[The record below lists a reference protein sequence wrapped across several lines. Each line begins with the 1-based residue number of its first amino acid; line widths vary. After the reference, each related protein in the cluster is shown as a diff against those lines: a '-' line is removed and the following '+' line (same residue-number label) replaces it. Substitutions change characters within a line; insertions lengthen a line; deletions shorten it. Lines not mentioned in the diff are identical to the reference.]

1 MPDIIGCK
9 VLPSL
14 QPSKIRLDQ
23 MHFIQKLNDCWDR
36 SNSLLCVGLD
46 PNWNKIPDHLK
57 EKPEPIYQF
66 CKEIVDAT
74 HDLVCAYKPQIAY
87 FAGLSA
93 ENQLQKL
100 LNYIRNTYPHIPI
113 ILDSKRGDIGST
125 ASMYAKEAFER
136 YKADAVTVNP
146 YMGQDSAQ
154 PFLDYADK
162 GTVLL
167 CRTSN
172 PGAQDIQD
180 LIVDGQPLYEKVA
193 TMITKKW
200 NSNNNCCIVVGATWP
215 AQMKRLREV
224 TGDIPFLV
232 PGVGA
237 QGGDVEALVKAGQT
251 ADGKG
256 LMINSSRGVIYAG
269 DDEDF
274 ADAARTAALDTR
286 DLINQFRL

>member
-1 MPDIIGCK
+1 MN
-9 VLPSL
+9 
-14 QPSKIRLDQ
+14 
-23 MHFIQKLNDCWDR
+23 FIEKLNKIWGT

-46 PNWNKIPDHLK
+46 PNWARIPVHLK
-57 EKPEPIYQF
+57 DKPEPIYEF
-66 CKEIVDAT
+66 CKTIVDAT
-74 HDLVCAYKPQIAY
+74 QDLVCAYKPQIAY
-87 FAGLSA
+87 FAGLAA
-93 ENQLQKL
+93 EDQLQKTL
-100 LNYIRNTYPHIPI
+100 DYIRKTYPHIPI

-125 ASMYAKEAFER
+125 AEMYAKEAFER
-136 YKADAVTVNP
+136 YQADAVTVNP

-172 PGAQDIQD
+172 PGAGDLQD
-180 LIVDGQPLYEKVA
+180 LKVDGQAIYEKLA
-193 TMITKKW
+193 QMIAKEW

-215 AQMKRLREV
+215 EQMKRLRAIA
-224 TGDIPFLV
+224 GDMPFLV

-251 ADGKG
+251 TDGMG

-269 DDEDF
+269 EGQEF
-274 ADAARTAALDTR
+274 AAAARQAAIETR
-286 DLINQFRL
+286 DLINRFRV